1 MERLFRKNDSM
12 LMIDKRTI
20 ACTIAL
26 MIILTGSIILI
37 QASVVQ
43 GETGGAEKNSEG
55 TEPAN
60 YIMFEGVKGYEDKK
74 FSSFGELYTELKSKF
89 GETFGVKGEDGKI
102 DNSVYS
108 EATTN
113 VDTFKKFFT
122 HFVNEGETVTDF
134 DAIITYKI
142 HGTIT
147 YDESSMKYLISFGR
161 AAARFSD
168 NIHMGHF
175 VIEGLDDT
183 AKLAVKTGITLPY
196 QWWHGDAHRVS
207 LTMNNIEVVTE
218 SGTVNHFGVGVAYNF
233 GMDQTYENVKFTG
246 LGVYGYNNESCTFT
260 ANNCTFDGTGA
271 GMNYALHIQGKGI
284 VDKDGTPIEYD
295 GKNAVVNLKNC
306 KFSGYSRGINID
318 QVNAVAIIDGCEFS
332 NKDEGRSS
340 IQITQCSEI
349 QIKNCTMNVVGNAF
363 TLHENLKNSLV
374 IGEVKISIENN
385 TIVDSSKNG
394 CIAHLIYSNISER
407 GDNILGFEQLFA
419 EKAKITFVGNT
430 IDPTIEI
437 EKGIYDN
444 KESYVPSVILDSL
457 KFKVTFDVDE
467 KGEASVV
474 EVGYGGTVAAPSDP
488 SSDGYRFDGWYA
500 DKGLRTPFDFDGR
513 IVGQTVVYAKWV
525 ASPVQSEG
533 EAVPGFASGTGTAD
547 DPYVIKDEAQL
558 RFLAESV
565 NGGQNYSGKYFR
577 LDSDIGLTSPW
588 TPIGTEGVP
597 FSGSFNGNGHVVSG
611 LTITKTG
618 TENTDLYLGLFGKIA
633 GISSNSYTSTSEWKN
648 IDRKDYGIIIENLT
662 LVDVH
667 IVASGS
673 KIGAL
678 VGEVYDAYIRNV
690 EVRDGGVIGTNS
702 VGGIIGRGYG
712 TIIDSCETG
721 EDLAVGNGENNVGK
735 IYNFGGI
742 VGSLRK
748 HGNDLSAV
756 LSSTNRADVNAY
768 LSTGGAAGIV
778 GQVPN
783 DDPTVVFNCRN
794 LGDVN
799 ITGNPVIG
807 NVYSAVA
814 GGIGGQFAGQDSL
827 IINCENH
834 GSITSSSNNTSGALA
849 GMANYFDGTI
859 IGCINSGK
867 ISGNAYYAAGMV
879 GHGDRVTIDGCVNTG
894 EVTTS
899 FENGY
904 ATTLNAGTSNSAYM
918 NIEFDDVYSLKDALV
933 KSAKVSNTTQD
944 TGARMEFVGVSVK
957 DSSGTL
963 VLPDFLSVM
972 KSDTKLC
979 SKIVIGQRSN
989 YTTSGNNIVLE
1000 IGIPDVEVELSGAI
1014 GVNDSPSSLTLSAD
1028 NIDLTISKEGSIK
1041 RIAVNAD
1048 GTRIVNLGSVGKIT
1062 DYKAAETVA
1071 DIRDRSGSA
1080 SITIYNGTPDC
1091 RTARME
1097 SIEAWYTNV
1106 VVYNYGTMEYDGYLL
1121 SVGTACANPV
1131 IQKNA
1136 FTFYNHGSFI
1146 GKNVKTSDQNYMM
1159 YIPAAE
1165 AFTFYSYSGSKVVN
1179 YGNPVSEDLRTW
1191 FMYYGADGISSKDSS
1206 SGAGQFI
1213 WYYADNTVFR
1223 PNGSDMVSVEPC
1235 KEMWVG
1241 QGADDAKAKFIKM
1254 EESSVTVTFDDG
1266 FGNKDSVQIPSG
1278 TIPQAPA
1285 ILIEGLV
1292 FDGWYIGDAKW
1303 DSGAVDN
1310 DTTLTARWAV
1320 AEPEATIS
1328 GPTEAVQGTVVT
1340 FRAAVVVSPYLEYS
1354 YSWSVGD
1361 KTFSGSMIELT
1372 LGSGSTT
1379 VSLIVTA
1386 KPAQTYAGIVSGN
1399 NQKTISSTCDAIPVY
1414 TVAFDANGHGTAP
1427 RSQTVIFNT
1436 MVDRP
1441 DDPVASNYR
1450 FGGWYT
1456 ESSCINA
1463 YDFST
1468 PVAQDITLYAKWT
1481 YNAPTPPHIHSWD
1494 SGAVTKEPTCT
1505 EAGTKTYRCIGCGQ
1519 TRTESIPATGH
1530 QWDSGTVTTPATEK
1544 SEGVMTYKCVKC
1556 GEVRT
1561 ETIPKMDC
1569 VHVWNAGI
1577 VTKDPTCGSE
1587 GEMTYTC
1594 TKCDRTKTES
1604 IPATGNHSWDSG
1616 TVIKEPTETESGTI
1630 VYKCTVCGQTKS
1642 ATVDSKKIETITEG
1656 DSKVTTETEKVTEV
1670 SEDGIETVIE
1680 TETVT
1685 KEQNGKVTERKE
1697 TTRSTTEKDG
1707 MTIVSETTVT
1717 ETGGKKTESTVIA
1730 VESDDGKIRSDV
1742 SVSDGSHARI
1752 DTVIT
1757 GDLNEDSVNDAI
1769 RQADVAADSLSGK
1782 ASDVSRNITVPSGNA
1797 TLSSASLD
1805 AISKSGSSLT
1815 ISGDAGTIE
1824 IDDDVSESMMRYND
1838 DIHLSITEKITGLTD
1853 AQKEKVN
1860 GLKVIELSAR
1870 SSTADI
1876 HELGGKAQVTIFFT
1890 DDFDCPI
1897 VYWLKD
1903 DGSVEKVDAVFGDGT
1918 ATIELSHF
1926 SLYYVAEGESSD
1938 SDSTI
1943 YMIAAIA
1950 IVAVV
1955 AVVGVMVYRSR
1966 TN

>member
-1 MERLFRKNDSM
+1 MM
-12 LMIDKRTI
+12 
-20 ACTIAL
+20 
-26 MIILTGSIILI
+26 ILTGSIILI
-37 QASVVQ
+37 QASVVE
-43 GETGGAEKNSEG
+43 GETGGSEDSAEDAELTNYVTVEGIKDAEGKNYG
-55 TEPAN
+55 
-60 YIMFEGVKGYEDKK
+60 
-74 FSSFGELYTELKSKF
+74 SFAALYTEVYNAMDSHFSGSNDIHGEGPLDADKFKSFYTKLSVD
-89 GETFGVKGEDGKI
+89 ESNKRI
-102 DNSVYS
+102 DASII
-108 EATTN
+108 
-113 VDTFKKFFT
+113 FT
-122 HFVNEGETVTDF
+122 
-134 DAIITYKI
+134 I
-142 HGTIT
+142 HGTMTFDQTQALPIAGDQHCLIT
-147 YDESSMKYLISFGR
+147 LGR
-161 AAARFSD
+161 AASHCSSNGYA
-168 NIHMGHF
+168 IHLNNF
-175 VIEGLDDT
+175 VIQGSSQL
-183 AKLAVKTGITLPY
+183 KTDVLVLGSGITMPY
-196 QWWHGDAHRVS
+196 EWWGEKERSSITIKD
-207 LTMNNIEVVTE
+207 LTLEGANKLDSSNFSISQAYTDGINIDISNVDFKGLRCGAYIN
-218 SGTVNHFGVGVAYNF
+218 SGYQYHI
-233 GMDQTYENVKFTG
+233 
-246 LGVYGYNNESCTFT
+246 
-260 ANNCTFDGTGA
+260 NNCTFDAADKTMQYPLHFQGSNGPYKAKMEGREYEITD
-271 GMNYALHIQGKGI
+271 NYA
-284 VDKDGTPIEYD
+284 DIE
-295 GKNAVVNLKNC
+295 VTNC
-306 KFSGYSRGINID
+306 TFSGYQRGVNID
-318 QVNAVAIIDGCEFS
+318 QVTAKAVIAGCTFS
-332 NKDEGRSS
+332 NKDTTRSS

-363 TLHENLKNSLV
+363 TLHENLKNSLE
-374 IGEVKISIENN
+374 IGEVKILIEEN
-385 TIVDSSKNG
+385 TIVDSSNG
-394 CIAHLIYSNISER
+394 GPAAHLIYSNISEM
-407 GDNILGFEQLFA
+407 GDNNPGFEQLFA

-437 EKGIYDN
+437 EKGIYGN

-457 KFKVTFDVDE
+457 KFKVTFDVDG
-467 KGEASVV
+467 KGTAPSAV
-474 EVGYGGTVAAPSDP
+474 EVGYGKSVAKMPSDP
-488 SSDGYRFDGWYA
+488 SFDGYRFDGWYA

-547 DPYVIKDEAQL
+547 DPYVIKNEAQL

-565 NGGQNYSGKYFR
+565 NGGQNYSGKNFR

-588 TPIGTEGVP
+588 TPIGTKDEP
-597 FSGSFNGNGHVVSG
+597 FSGSFDGNGHVVSG

-648 IDRKDYGIIIENLT
+648 IDRKDYGTVIENLT

-690 EVRDGGVIGTNS
+690 DVRDGGVIGTNS

-712 TIIDSCETG
+712 TIIDCCETG
-721 EDLAVGNGENNVGK
+721 EDLAVGTGSNTGEKV
-735 IYNFGGI
+735 YNIGG
-742 VGSLRK
+742 VAGSLR
-748 HGNDLSAV
+748 NDVNNLSAV
-756 LSSTNRADVNAY
+756 LNSTNRAEVTAY
-768 LSTGGAAGIV
+768 LSAGGAAGIV
-778 GQVPN
+778 GHVSN
-783 DDPTVVFNCRN
+783 DAPTVIFNCSN
-794 LGDVN
+794 FGDIT
-799 ITGNPVIG
+799 ITGNPEIS

-834 GSITSSSNNTSGALA
+834 GSITSNSTNTSGALA
-849 GMANYFDGTI
+849 GMANYFGGTI
-859 IGCINSGK
+859 IGCINSGE
-867 ISGNAYYAAGMV
+867 ISGNAYYVAGMV
-879 GHGDRVTIDGCVNTG
+879 GHGDRVTIDGCANMG
-894 EVTTS
+894 EIVTS
-899 FENGY
+899 FGKGC
-904 ATTLNAGTSNSAYM
+904 ASTLNAGTSNTVYM
-918 NIEFDDVYSLKDALV
+918 NMEFDDVDSLQNALI
-933 KSAKVSNTTQD
+933 KSAKVSNKTQD

-979 SKIVIGQRSN
+979 SKIVIGQRSD
-989 YTTSGNNIVLE
+989 YSTSGNNIVLE
-1000 IGIPDVEVELSGAI
+1000 IGIPDIEVEVNGAI
-1014 GVNDSPSSLTLSAD
+1014 GNNESPSSLTLSAD
-1028 NIDLTISKEGSIK
+1028 SITLTISKEGSIK
-1041 RIAVNAD
+1041 RIVVNAD

-1062 DYKAAETVA
+1062 DYKAAETIA

-1080 SITIYNGTPDC
+1080 SMTIYNGTSDC

-1106 VVYNYGTMEYDGYLL
+1106 VVYNYGTMESDGYLL

-1131 IQKNA
+1131 VQKNA

-1146 GKNVKTSDQNYMM
+1146 GKNEKTPYQNYMM

-1165 AFTFYSYSGSKVVN
+1165 AFTFYSYSGSEVVN
-1179 YGNPVSEDLRTW
+1179 YGNPVPEDPRTW
-1191 FMYYGADGISSKDSS
+1191 FMYYGADGISSKDSR
-1206 SGAGQFI
+1206 SGSGQFI

-1223 PNGSDMVSVEPC
+1223 PNDSGRVSVEPC
-1235 KEMWVG
+1235 NEMWVG
-1241 QGADDAKAKFIKM
+1241 QGADDAKAVFIKM
-1254 EESSVTVTFDDG
+1254 EGSSVTVTFDDG
-1266 FGNKDSVQIPSG
+1266 FGNEDSVQIPSG
-1278 TIPQAPA
+1278 TVPQAPA

-1303 DSGAVDN
+1303 GGGAVDN
-1310 DTTLTARWAV
+1310 GTTLTARWAV
-1320 AEPEATIS
+1320 AEPVATIS

-1354 YSWSVGD
+1354 YTWSVGD

-1379 VSLIVTA
+1379 VSLTVTA

-1441 DDPVASNYR
+1441 ADPVASNYR

-1456 ESSCINA
+1456 EASCINA

-1505 EAGTKTYRCIGCGQ
+1505 EAGTKTYRCTGCGQ

-1556 GEVRT
+1556 GQIRT
-1561 ETIPKMDC
+1561 ETIPKVDC

-1594 TKCDRTKTES
+1594 TKCDETRTES

-1642 ATVDSKKIETITEG
+1642 AIVDPKKIETVTEG

-1717 ETGGKKTESTVIA
+1717 ETDGKKTESTVIA
-1730 VESDDGKIRSDV
+1730 VESDDGKIRTDV